1 MRRVAIDYR
10 ERIAYPGR
18 LVLIVLQSLAEL
30 IMRSPFERSKLQYL
44 ILVCSYRYGNLRRDD
59 DKDEDPDKQDDA
71 TSPG

>member
-30 IMRSPFERSKLQYL
+30 IMRSPFERSKLQYFD
-44 ILVCSYRYGNLRRDD
+44 ISM
-59 DKDEDPDKQDDA
+59 
-71 TSPG
+71 